1 MYFMLEWEKKT
12 HEKICSFSS
21 SFFSAEIAVLRKE
34 ATLSN
39 TKSVYTTT
47 KIEYIS

>member
-1 MYFMLEWEKKT
+1 MLEWEKKLMKKFVVF
-12 HEKICSFSS
+12 HQV
-21 SFFSAEIAVLRKE
+21 FFSAEIAVLRKE